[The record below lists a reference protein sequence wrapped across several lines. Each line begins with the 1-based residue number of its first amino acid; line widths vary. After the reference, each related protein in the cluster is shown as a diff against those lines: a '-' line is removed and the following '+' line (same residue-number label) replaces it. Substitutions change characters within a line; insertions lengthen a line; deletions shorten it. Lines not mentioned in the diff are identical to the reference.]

1 MNINK
6 KIYATIS
13 IIIFIYQ
20 CDTTYNVTRC
30 QYRKKGV
37 QMKELQVCDRKG
49 ILKPDLQNL
58 LGVFVKIIL
67 FNS

>member
-58 LGVFVKIIL
+58 LGYLLK
-67 FNS
+67 